1 MTKIDLV
8 KTLDRKNN
16 NSKQIETAWI
26 SYHILYD
33 MYVNNKLL
41 NSGTYFDWG
50 MYAVMLTYF
59 IYHITSFE
67 KHNLIHG
74 AAGMVSIN

>member
-1 MTKIDLV
+1 
-8 KTLDRKNN
+8 
-16 NSKQIETAWI
+16 
-26 SYHILYD
+26 
-33 MYVNNKLL
+33 MYMNNKLL
-41 NSGTYFDWG
+41 SSVTCFDWG

-67 KHNLIHG
+67 KHNLIDG